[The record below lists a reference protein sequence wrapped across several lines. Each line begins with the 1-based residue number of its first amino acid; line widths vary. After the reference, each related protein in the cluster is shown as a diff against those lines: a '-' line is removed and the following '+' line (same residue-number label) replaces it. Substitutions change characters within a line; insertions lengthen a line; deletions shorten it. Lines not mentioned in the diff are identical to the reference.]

1 VKSTFRRVRRLAA
14 ALALTPVLLIGL
26 LAAAQLPAS
35 ADIGDHYTPQPL
47 HLAVTLG
54 VYVGIPLAFVLLVAA
69 LTLRQPR
76 TTGALRYRPG
86 RPWGFDAVWFG
97 ARPEESKDG
106 RPRVAVPGT
115 GGASGSW

>member
-1 VKSTFRRVRRLAA
+1 MLVAFAMA
-14 ALALTPVLLIGL
+14 PVFLFGL
-26 LAAAQLPAS
+26 LGALQLPAS
-35 ADIGDHYTPQPL
+35 ADIGDHYTPDPL

-54 VYVGIPLAFVLLVAA
+54 VFVGIPLGFFLIVAS

-76 TTGALRYRPG
+76 QTGALRYRPG

-97 ARPEESKDG
+97 ARPQESTDG

>member
-1 VKSTFRRVRRLAA
+1 VRSTFRR
-14 ALALTPVLLIGL
+14 ALSAIALTPVLLFGL
-26 LAAAQLPAS
+26 LGALQLPAS
-35 ADIGDHYTPQPL
+35 ADIGDHYTPKPL

-54 VYVGIPLAFVLLVAA
+54 LFVGIPVGFAILVAL

-76 TTGALRYRPG
+76 TTGSLRYRPG
-86 RPWGFDAVWFG
+86 RPWGFDNVWFG
-97 ARPEESKDG
+97 ARPQESADG

>member
-1 VKSTFRRVRRLAA
+1 LRRTFAA
-14 ALALTPVLLIGL
+14 FALAPVILFGL
-26 LAAAQLPAS
+26 LGALQLPAS
-35 ADIGDHYTPQPL
+35 ADIGDHYTPRPL

-54 VYVGIPLAFVLLVAA
+54 VFVGIPLAFFLLVAS

-86 RPWGFDAVWFG
+86 RPWGFDNVWFG
-97 ARPEESKDG
+97 ARPQESTDG
-106 RPRVAVPGT
+106 RSRVAVPGT

>member
-1 VKSTFRRVRRLAA
+1 VRAA
-14 ALALTPVLLIGL
+14 VALTPVVLFGL
-26 LAAAQLPAS
+26 LGALQIPAS
-35 ADIGDHYTPQPL
+35 ADIGDHYTPRPQ

-54 VYVGIPLAFVLLVAA
+54 VFVGIPLGFILLVAA

-97 ARPEESKDG
+97 ARPQESSDG
-106 RPRVAVPGT
+106 RSRVAVPGT

>member
-1 VKSTFRRVRRLAA
+1 MRSTFRRAKV
-14 ALALTPVLLIGL
+14 ALTLTPVLLFGL
-26 LAAAQLPAS
+26 LGALQLPAS

-47 HLAVTLG
+47 HLAVLLG
-54 VYVGIPLAFVLLVAA
+54 VFVGIPLAFVIIVAA
-69 LTLRQPR
+69 LTMRQPR
-76 TTGALRYRPG
+76 ATGALRYRPG

-97 ARPEESKDG
+97 ARPQESKDG

>member
-1 VKSTFRRVRRLAA
+1 MRRLAA
-14 ALALTPVLLIGL
+14 AVALTPVVLFGL
-26 LAAAQLPAS
+26 LGALQLPAS

-47 HLAVTLG
+47 HLALVLG
-54 VYVGIPLAFVLLVAA
+54 VFVGIPLGFVLLVAS

-86 RPWGFDAVWFG
+86 RPWGFDNVWFG
-97 ARPEESKDG
+97 ARPQESPDG

>member
-1 VKSTFRRVRRLAA
+1 MRSTFRRVLAA
-14 ALALTPVLLIGL
+14 IALAPVFVFGL
-26 LAAAQLPAS
+26 LGASQLPAL
-35 ADIGDHYTPQPL
+35 ADIGDHYTPAPQ

-54 VYVGIPLAFVLLVAA
+54 IFVGIPLGFVFLVAA

-97 ARPEESKDG
+97 ARPQENKDG
-106 RPRVAVPGT
+106 RSRVAVPGT